1 MGKNKKGQELINKIK
16 NTIDNTLDNQ
26 RETEKRINQTDDE
39 VKRDEMK
46 AQNFRRENSVKNM
59 EKEIKNVLDKE
70 NNYK

>member
-1 MGKNKKGQELINKIK
+1 
-16 NTIDNTLDNQ
+16 
-26 RETEKRINQTDDE
+26 
-39 VKRDEMK
+39 MK

>member
-1 MGKNKKGQELINKIK
+1 
-16 NTIDNTLDNQ
+16 LDNQ